1 MQAPAPAPG
10 AQAVSFVQLT
20 RRTFWSDELLKTDAA
35 RRVDGEE
42 GSAAVA
48 DAAQPTPMA
57 DIISHS

>member
-1 MQAPAPAPG
+1 MQVPVPAPDPG

-20 RRTFWSDELLKTDAA
+20 NWTFASLADRRS
-35 RRVDGEE
+35 DGEE